1 MSRSLIA
8 YLLLTNRNAHAKIV
22 SRRLST
28 VDKKQIIQSL
38 IRGAVSDFSLEGKI
52 AIITGGSRGIG
63 RSIALGYAN
72 AGADVVI
79 VSRTQEDVERVA
91 EEAEAFGARSLGL
104 PVDVTNSTSVR
115 QMTEKILDTFGRIDV
130 LVNNAGIS
138 PVYTNVLKVKEED
151 WDRIIDV
158 NLKAPFLCCQAVGRA
173 MVEQNEGKVINIASV
188 GATTG
193 LPKFIAYCA
202 SKGGLVQITRVL
214 ASEWA
219 TNNIQVNAIAPGYV
233 ETDMTSGLDETPWL
247 KEDIIQ
253 RTPMERL
260 AQPDEVVGAAIFLA
274 SQASSYIT
282 GHILYVDGG
291 WSAA

>member
-1 MSRSLIA
+1 M
-8 YLLLTNRNAHAKIV
+8 
-22 SRRLST
+22 
-28 VDKKQIIQSL
+28 
-38 IRGAVSDFSLEGKI
+38 SDFSLEGKI